1 MASLTI
7 RNLDDPVKARLRIRA
22 TYNGHSMEEEARVIL
37 REALE
42 PKIEGQPAEHLV
54 TPKQKNFLIEAH
66 ERFCELGGLDL
77 PDYRGGAVRDP
88 PEFKK

>member
-22 TYNGHSMEEEARVIL
+22 AHNGHSMEEEARVIL

-42 PKIEGQPAEHLV
+42 PGKSGGALAPLK
-54 TPKQKNFLIEAH
+54 TPRRKNFLIEAH
-66 ERFCELGGLDL
+66 ERFAALGGLDL
-77 PDYRGGAVRDP
+77 PEEKGGAIRNP
-88 PEFKK
+88 PDFNE